1 MISVV
6 ARIAQYIPTALATLR
21 LRSMPEVPPAAFRM
35 PWGPVVPVAADPD
48 RAGARGLGRARGGG
62 GVAGLRSL
70 VPHAAVARGGVT
82 VASVSVVPVR

>member
-1 MISVV
+1 VISVV

-48 RAGARGLGRARGGG
+48 RAGAVAWGALA
-62 GVAGLRSL
+62 VAAGLP
-70 VPHAAVARGGVT
+70 VYAAWCRMRRWREVA
-82 VASVSVVPVR
+82 